1 MKNTHHGFSLV
12 ELLVVIGVIALL
24 ISILMPS
31 LNKARQQAKIVS
43 CASNMRQVGLAIL
56 MYANDNKGKIPA
68 GNFYNYP
75 IANRSDLSHDAIA
88 GNAGDSG
95 FIGSDL
101 KKYLGNNMAMFLCP
115 ANSVTLEMP
124 AATTDPAAQGMSTYD
139 WYKNGGFNYSPA
151 PNYSFFIYYFYFGN
165 YPWEGT
171 YVLPSAELE
180 LQRQGRLYPT
190 GLSGRRAKLMQ
201 DMVTE
206 PGPYIV
212 YGYNTSHKSP
222 NSLFT
227 DGSVVS
233 ESAQDLELRPRLP
246 GLTFRW

>member
-1 MKNTHHGFSLV
+1 MKKSCYGFTLV
-12 ELLVVIGVIALL
+12 ELLVVIGIIAIL
-24 ISILMPS
+24 ISLLLPS
-31 LNKARQQAKIVS
+31 LNKAREQAKVVA
-43 CASNMRQVGLAIL
+43 CAANLHQIGLATQL
-56 MYANDNKGKIPA
+56 YANDNKGKIPA

-75 IANRSDLSHDAIA
+75 IANRSDLNHNEIA
-88 GNAGDSG
+88 GDAGDSG
-95 FIGSDL
+95 FVGADL
-101 KKYLGNNMAMFLCP
+101 KKYLGNNLAMFLCP
-115 ANSVTLEMP
+115 ANSVTLDMP
-124 AATTDPAAQGMSTYD
+124 AASPDPAAQGISTYG
-139 WYKNGGFNYSPA
+139 WYKNGRFNYSPA

-171 YVLPSAELE
+171 YVLPSKE
-180 LQRQGRLYPT
+180 LQLQQEGRIYPT
-190 GLSGRRAKLMQ
+190 SLHGRRAKLMQ

-233 ESAQDLELRPRLP
+233 ESAADLELRPRLP
-246 GLTFRW
+246 NLTFRW